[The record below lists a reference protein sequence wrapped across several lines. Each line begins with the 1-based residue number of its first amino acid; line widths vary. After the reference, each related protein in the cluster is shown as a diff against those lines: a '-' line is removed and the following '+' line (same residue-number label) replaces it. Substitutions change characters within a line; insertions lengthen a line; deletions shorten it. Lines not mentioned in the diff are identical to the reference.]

1 MSRKLDAAYK
11 FGCGRYIQEENA
23 IEKHLYNELKHLGNK
38 VLFVARDNGC
48 GAAIAGIQKAL
59 DGKDVAYE
67 FRRFDSVPCIEN
79 AEEIVQY
86 VTENHFDIVC
96 GVGGGVMGDIV
107 KLVADLA
114 DIALVQIPT
123 SSATC
128 VAATPLSIMYDRDT
142 LAYKGGYIC
151 RREADAVI
159 ADTTILIRQPARL
172 FWAGI
177 IDSKA
182 KLIEIQHYFSN
193 GKSVP
198 VGLEMA
204 LAVSKEVYHFY
215 EQNMAAMTE
224 AITEKKITKEFEL
237 AVFYAIAVTGIISGL
252 SKNSSQTA
260 LGHGLYYAVRTQ
272 FCEEAKTF
280 LHGEIVGVGLI
291 VQLAFNGLPH
301 EPMAELLREMK
312 LPATVSEI
320 GIAPNEKNLQF
331 FMDWF
336 GNSEHVDREDAT
348 QMAELKKALMLIW
361 K

>member
-1 MSRKLDAAYK
+1 MSRKLDIAYK

-23 IEKHLYNELKHLGNK
+23 IENNLYRELKSLGNK
-38 VLFVARDNGC
+38 VLFVARDKGC
-48 GAAIAGIQKAL
+48 TAAIDSIKKAL
-59 DGKDVAYE
+59 DGTDIAYE

-79 AEEIVQY
+79 AEEIVAY
-86 VTENHFDIVC
+86 VKEKQFEIVC

-107 KLVADLA
+107 KLVAEFA
-114 DIALVQIPT
+114 DIPLVQIPT

-142 LAYKGGYIC
+142 LAYQGGYIC

-159 ADTTILIRQPARL
+159 ADTAILIQQPARL

-182 KLIEIQHYFSN
+182 KMIEIQHYFSN
-193 GKSVP
+193 GKPVP

-204 LAVSKEVYHFY
+204 LALSREIYHFY
-215 EQNMAAMTE
+215 EENMADMTK
-224 AITEKKITKEFEL
+224 AIAEKKITKTFEL

-260 LGHGLYYAVRTQ
+260 LGHGLYYAVRTK
-272 FCEEAKTF
+272 FCQEGKSF

-291 VQLAFNGLPH
+291 VQLAFNGLPS

-312 LPATVSEI
+312 LPASISEI
-320 GIAPNEKNLQF
+320 GIAPNEQNLQIL
-331 FMDWF
+331 MDWF
-336 GNSEHVDREDAT
+336 ANSGHVDRDDAA
-348 QMAELKKALMLIW
+348 QMEALKYAVMQIW

>member
-1 MSRKLDAAYK
+1 M
-11 FGCGRYIQEENA
+11 
-23 IEKHLYNELKHLGNK
+23 GNK

-48 GAAIAGIQKAL
+48 GAAIAGIRKAL

-159 ADTTILIRQPARL
+159 ADTTILIRHYRFKSETDRDPAL
-172 FWAGI
+172 FFERKVCSGRSGDGFGRFKGSLSFLRTEYGCDDGSDHREENHKGI
-177 IDSKA
+177 
-182 KLIEIQHYFSN
+182 
-193 GKSVP
+193 
-198 VGLEMA
+198 
-204 LAVSKEVYHFY
+204 
-215 EQNMAAMTE
+215 
-224 AITEKKITKEFEL
+224 
-237 AVFYAIAVTGIISGL
+237 
-252 SKNSSQTA
+252 
-260 LGHGLYYAVRTQ
+260 
-272 FCEEAKTF
+272 
-280 LHGEIVGVGLI
+280 
-291 VQLAFNGLPH
+291 
-301 EPMAELLREMK
+301 
-312 LPATVSEI
+312 
-320 GIAPNEKNLQF
+320 
-331 FMDWF
+331 
-336 GNSEHVDREDAT
+336 
-348 QMAELKKALMLIW
+348 
-361 K
+361 